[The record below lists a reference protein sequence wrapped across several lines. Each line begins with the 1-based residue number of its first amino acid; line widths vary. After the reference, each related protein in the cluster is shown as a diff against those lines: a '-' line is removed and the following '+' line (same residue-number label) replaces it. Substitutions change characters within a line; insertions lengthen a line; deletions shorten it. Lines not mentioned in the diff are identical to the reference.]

1 MAINQG
7 SRYEKSTVDY
17 LSKVPYGAAKP
28 IVFYKFDT
36 LKSISFIYHTYTT
49 GETLYGLSNR
59 YFKRPDLWWAIVEY
73 NPEINDFYN
82 IDPGTVMRIPNV

>member
-17 LSKVPYGAAKP
+17 LSKTPYGSANP

-36 LKSISFIYHTYTT
+36 MENTSYSYHMYVK

-59 YFKRPDLWWAIVEY
+59 YYNRPDLWWVITEY
-73 NPEINDFYN
+73 NPEIVDFFS
-82 IDPGTVMRIPNV
+82 IPAGTPLRIPRV